1 MDNAK
6 VKNYIILVLLL
17 VNVFLLGIVLTNALR
32 GAVEARLEGAVVG
45 R

>member
-17 VNVFLLGIVLTNALR
+17 VNVFLLAIVLTNALQER
-32 GAVEARLEGAVVG
+32 RATA
-45 R
+45 